1 MAKTNI
7 GRVSVVPKGEYSST
21 EDYKRLDVVSSD
33 GSMYMSKK
41 DNNIG
46 NPLNDENWWFKAVSK
61 GEVGP
66 QGEKPI
72 NGVDYN
78 TDEEKEEFKNDV
90 VSKATEEVEKNVA
103 DIENEAIENYN
114 KNATQKTTEYNTN
127 ANTQVESFNTNATSK
142 TNDFNSNAS
151 TKTEEFNAVV
161 DEEKEQFAGQTDAIN
176 HHIAVVSDELERV
189 KNDVLETGTDTDTF
203 IHLEDSA
210 MAEYQELSVDGVCE
224 QETTSGK
231 NLVNIENNSISEAL
245 TNVAINNH
253 EIKFTTIANSQYEQ
267 TIFFKNILL
276 KANKTY
282 SIMRIK
288 SSEVPSTMGQLELYK
303 GSDWIKVLLNG
314 MVNSGTFTVSEDD
327 IYAVRI
333 KLSNANQPSYTG
345 TISNIMISEEGGE
358 YEPYTGGQPSPSP
371 DYPQEI
377 KTIENSINVI
387 SSTRNLLVLEDV
399 ENKVLSG
406 TLKYTIKDGLVSC
419 NGTPSGPWDFKNIKT
434 LDDIFIDG
442 ETYTLWCNQ
451 MNYDRE
457 NDTPTL
463 FFSLFAKRKDTG
475 ELMEI
480 QKGIGFGNLRY
491 IQTKV
496 DYSKY
501 STYMLMLRASANYTD
516 NYSNSGLGVMIT
528 KGNEIPTKFE
538 QCLQSQITANLPQ
551 GEFIGKIN
559 DTYKDTLKV
568 EYNEDDGQ
576 YHLVLNKKINKIVL
590 DGINNK
596 FTYMDQSS
604 HPNCLMIPKNSR
616 PRGIRNTDSV
626 ISTHFKITSG
636 VPNTPAI
643 GWDVSTQM
651 WINNDGFTTLETG
664 NDWLSSNNVEVYYV
678 LSEPYTVDLGIV
690 DMPITY
696 DEITNLFTDSDL
708 MPTINAKYYRNFT
721 KTIADL
727 QVNNKSLLEELTEL
741 ENKVTTLESNNADLE
756 SRVLALENKEIS
768 TTSLESEV
776 K

>member
-1 MAKTNI
+1 MQIDRILGNVGVLYVGAYNSSIQYEYLNCVTYNGSSYVCVNQNGVTGVEPGTTDDWQLSAK
-7 GRVSVVPKGEYSST
+7 KG
-21 EDYKRLDVVSSD
+21 D
-33 GSMYMSKK
+33 
-41 DNNIG
+41 
-46 NPLNDENWWFKAVSK
+46 
-61 GEVGP
+61 VGP
-66 QGEKPI
+66 VGPKPV

-90 VSKATEEVEKNVA
+90 VSKATEEVEKNLA
-103 DIENEAIENYN
+103 DIETEAIENYN
-114 KNATQKTTEYNTN
+114 KNATQKITEYNTN
-127 ANTQVESFNTNATSK
+127 ANTQVENFNTNATSK

-151 TKTEEFNAVV
+151 TKTEEFNAVA
-161 DEEKEQFAGQTDAIN
+161 DAEKEQFAVQTEAIN

-231 NLVNIENNSISEAL
+231 NLLNIENNSISETL

-303 GSDWIKVLLNG
+303 GSDWIKVILDG

-358 YEPYTGGQPSPSP
+358 YEPYTGGQPSPNP

-377 KTIENSINVI
+377 KTIENSLKITSCNKNLWNVDNIEIGAIDQNGVFVNSDVRARAYYQKIQNNDRITI
-387 SSTRNLLVLEDV
+387 SSGISDLSVVPYFYDKNKKFITYNDGWKTMPCTFDIVKDAKYVAFLFRNSSNTINLDELTQIQLE
-399 ENKVLSG
+399 
-406 TLKYTIKDGLVSC
+406 
-419 NGTPSGPWDFKNIKT
+419 PS
-434 LDDIFIDG
+434 
-442 ETYTLWCNQ
+442 
-451 MNYDRE
+451 
-457 NDTPTL
+457 PT
-463 FFSLFAKRKDTG
+463 AT
-475 ELMEI
+475 E
-480 QKGIGFGNLRY
+480 Y
-491 IQTKV
+491 
-496 DYSKY
+496 
-501 STYMLMLRASANYTD
+501 
-516 NYSNSGLGVMIT
+516 
-528 KGNEIPTKFE
+528 E
-538 QCLQSQITANLPQ
+538 QRLQSQITANLPE
-551 GEFIGKIN
+551 GEFIGKID
-559 DTYKDTLKV
+559 DTHKDTLKV
-568 EYNEDDGQ
+568 EYNEEDGQ
-576 YHLVLNKKINKIVL
+576 YHLMLYKMLKKYT
-590 DGINNK
+590 
-596 FTYMDQSS
+596 F
-604 HPNCLMIPKNSR
+604 
-616 PRGIRNTDSV
+616 
-626 ISTHFKITSG
+626 
-636 VPNTPAI
+636 
-643 GWDVSTQM
+643 
-651 WINNDGFTTLETG
+651 TG
-664 NDWLSSNNVEVYYV
+664 NENIALNNTSSDYIEFIISNLSLNPSNFLPTVSNYFLYNLNNRIAISNNSGIYIRVPVECEIDTVDKFKTFLLSNEVYVYYV
-678 LSEPYTVDLGIV
+678 LATPYILDLGIV
-690 DMPITY
+690 DMPLTY
-696 DEITNLFTDSDL
+696 NEITNLFTDSDL

-727 QVNNKSLLEELTEL
+727 QVNNKSLLEELTDL
-741 ENKVTTLESNNADLE
+741 ETKVTTLESNNADLE